1 MPARYALGMA
11 GHRREFDNSLDGIE
25 AKVIELFAMIA
36 EDLPA
41 ATNSLLDDGGETARE
56 LARREQ
62 LIDALYLEIEQLAS
76 REILLQAPVASD
88 LRFLLTVVRVAPELE
103 RSHDL
108 VINIASRAGLIPAT
122 DLSPAVLDLTAQMAD
137 LASRMWQHAADAWY
151 NRDRTATTALAGQD
165 TEMDQLHARLTAQI
179 AAAQM
184 PVTSAMEMTLTA
196 RDYERLGAHA
206 VNITRRIAY
215 LAGRGKN

>member
-1 MPARYALGMA
+1 MV
-11 GHRREFDNSLDGIE
+11 GHRREFDGSLEGIE

-41 ATNSLLDDGGETARE
+41 ATRSLIGDSGETART
-56 LARREQ
+56 LAGREQ
-62 LIDALYLEIEQLAS
+62 VIDALYLEIEHLAS

-88 LRFLLTVVRVAPELE
+88 LRFLLTVLRVAPELE

-122 DLSPAVLDLTAQMAD
+122 DLTPAVLDRTAQTAD
-137 LASRMWQHAADAWY
+137 LASAMWQQAADAWY
-151 NRDRTATTALAGQD
+151 NRDRSAAAALSQRG
-165 TEMDQLHARLTAQI
+165 TEMNQLHARLTAEI
-179 AAAQM
+179 AAARM
-184 PVTSAMEMTLTA
+184 PVPTAMEMALTA

-206 VNITRRIAY
+206 VNITRRVIY
-215 LAGRGKN
+215 LAGTG

>member
-1 MPARYALGMA
+1 MA
-11 GHRREFDNSLDGIE
+11 GHRREFDNALEGIE

-41 ATNSLLDDGGETARE
+41 ATHSLLGDSGEATRE
-56 LARREQ
+56 LTEREQ
-62 LIDALYLEIEQLAS
+62 VIDALYLEIEDLAG

-108 VINIASRAGLIPAT
+108 VINIASRAGLIPAQA
-122 DLSPAVLDLTAQMAD
+122 LSPAILDLTSQMAD
-137 LASRMWQHAADAWY
+137 LASRMWRQAADAWY
-151 NRDRTATTALAGQD
+151 NRDRTAAAALSQQD
-165 TEMDQLHARLTAQI
+165 TEMDQLHTRLTAEI

-184 PVTSAMEMTLTA
+184 PVAAAMEMTLTA

-206 VNITRRIAY
+206 VNITRRVAY
-215 LAGRGKN
+215 LAGHSQD

>member
-1 MPARYALGMA
+1 MPGY
-11 GHRREFDNSLDGIE
+11 RREFDSSLEGIE

-41 ATNSLLDDGGETARE
+41 ATRSLLGGSVETAGE

-62 LIDALYLEIEQLAS
+62 LIDALYLEIEHLAS

-88 LRFLLTVVRVAPELE
+88 LRFLLTVVRVVPELE

-108 VINIASRAGLIPAT
+108 VMNIASRAGHIPAT
-122 DLSPAVLDLTAQMAD
+122 DLTPAVLDRTAQMAD
-137 LASRMWQHAADAWY
+137 LASAMWQQSADAWY
-151 NRDRTATTALAGQD
+151 NRDRTAAAALSQRG
-165 TEMDQLHARLTAQI
+165 TEMNQLHARLTAEI

-184 PVTSAMEMTLTA
+184 PVLAAMEMTMTA
-196 RDYERLGAHA
+196 RDYDRLGAHA
-206 VNITRRIAY
+206 VNITRRVTY
-215 LAGRGKN
+215 LAGGRC